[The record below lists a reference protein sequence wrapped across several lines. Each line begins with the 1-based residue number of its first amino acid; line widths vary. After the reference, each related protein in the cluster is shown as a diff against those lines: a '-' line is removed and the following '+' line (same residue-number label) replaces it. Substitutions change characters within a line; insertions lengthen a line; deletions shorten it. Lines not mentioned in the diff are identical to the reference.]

1 MRNAIRGCAV
11 AALIVGT
18 STASAGGLWLNEY
31 GDFAG
36 GRAAAGA
43 AAGVDDAMTIAYNPA
58 SIARLEGNQLFA
70 SAGAIVANMNF
81 DVDYSNPRYGYA
93 DGGNAG
99 ENTAYGSMAY
109 VHDFDSDKWSA
120 GIALVAPRRCGI
132 RISGQLGGPLP
143 GHQG

>member
-1 MRNAIRGCAV
+1 
-11 AALIVGT
+11 
-18 STASAGGLWLNEY
+18 
-31 GDFAG
+31 
-36 GRAAAGA
+36 
-43 AAGVDDAMTIAYNPA
+43 MTIAYNPA
-58 SIARLEGNQLFA
+58 SIARLQGNQLFA

-81 DVDYSNPRYGYA
+81 DVDYSNPRNGYA

-99 ENTAYGSMAY
+99 ETAAYSSMAY

-120 GIALVAPRRCGI
+120 GIALVAPRRRGI